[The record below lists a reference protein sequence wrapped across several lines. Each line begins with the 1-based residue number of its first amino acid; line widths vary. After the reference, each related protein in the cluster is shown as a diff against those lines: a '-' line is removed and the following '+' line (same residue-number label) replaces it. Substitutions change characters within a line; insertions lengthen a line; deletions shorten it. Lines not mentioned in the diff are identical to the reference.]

1 MQPYSDL
8 SSVRARTMKTKEY
21 AMREMVIDQ
30 CLGTGRE
37 YTREELQTEVNKAL
51 TARGMLP
58 VTAKVT
64 ILKDITEMNEKFY
77 RLYQVYGIVSEKRGR
92 YHYYRYRDGIESIYN
107 RELTA
112 DEIEKLQEVRSLLQ
126 GLRGMPHLEW
136 IDQMSARF
144 DQQMMS
150 SEQTFAS
157 FEEGTAGD
165 SQFFQQLFNAIA
177 HKDVLTIEYRRFG
190 KELKE
195 RIIYP
200 YFLKQ
205 YLRRWYL
212 FATIKD
218 HDFVTCFSLDRIQS
232 VRENKEVEFRETT
245 IDFNHYFDDIVG
257 VTHPDNGV
265 VEHIVIEGDS
275 WADYYLSALPIH
287 PQQQLESLGAEG
299 CRVTM
304 NLMVNPELEREI
316 LSYGHHLRVKA
327 PESLCQRMAVLAR
340 FMNEEYPKNDD

>member
-1 MQPYSDL
+1 
-8 SSVRARTMKTKEY
+8 
-21 AMREMVIDQ
+21 MREMIIDQ
-30 CLGTGRE
+30 CLGTGRA
-37 YTREELQTEVNKAL
+37 YTREELQTAVNKAL
-51 TARGMLP
+51 KQRDMLP
-58 VTAKVT
+58 VTSKAT
-64 ILKDITEMNEKFY
+64 ILKDLDEMNEKFY
-77 RLYQVYGIVSEKRGR
+77 RIYETYGIISEKRGR
-92 YHYYRYRDGIESIYN
+92 LHYYRYRDGIESIYN
-107 RELTA
+107 RELTP

-136 IDQMSARF
+136 LDQMSARF

-165 SQFFQQLFNAIA
+165 NQFFQQLFNAIA

-190 KELKE
+190 LESKE

-200 YFLKQ
+200 YHMKQ

-218 HDFVTCFSLDRIQS
+218 HDFVTCFSLDRILS
-232 VRENKEVEFRETT
+232 VRINKEVEFLETT

-265 VEHIVIEGDS
+265 VEPVVIEGDS
-275 WADYYLSALPIH
+275 WAEYYLCTLPIH
-287 PQQQLESLGAEG
+287 PLQKLESLGEKG

-304 NLMVNPELEREI
+304 NLMINRELEREI
-316 LSYGHHLRVKA
+316 LSYGEYLRVKA
-327 PESLCQRMAVLAR
+327 PESLRKRMATLLDIL
-340 FMNEEYPKNDD
+340 MEEYQKTDD